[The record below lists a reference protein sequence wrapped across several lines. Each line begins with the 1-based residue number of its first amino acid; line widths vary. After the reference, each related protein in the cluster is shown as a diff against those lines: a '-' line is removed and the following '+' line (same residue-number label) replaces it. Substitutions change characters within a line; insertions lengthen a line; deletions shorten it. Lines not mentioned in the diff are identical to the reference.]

1 MLVRSKVSGNK
12 EIYLSVKIVFLFRN
26 VQFNKIKLYANRMI
40 LFFGALD
47 KSKLK
52 TGLWFCSFVPI
63 VNLLANNKIINGVN
77 HVTQSY
83 GILKE

>member
-1 MLVRSKVSGNK
+1 MRSKVSGNK
-12 EIYLSVKIVFLFRN
+12 EICLSVKTVFLFSN
-26 VQFNKIKLYANRMI
+26 VQFNKTKLYANRMI

-63 VNLLANNKIINGVN
+63 VNLLVNKKIINGVN
-77 HVTQSY
+77 HVMQSC